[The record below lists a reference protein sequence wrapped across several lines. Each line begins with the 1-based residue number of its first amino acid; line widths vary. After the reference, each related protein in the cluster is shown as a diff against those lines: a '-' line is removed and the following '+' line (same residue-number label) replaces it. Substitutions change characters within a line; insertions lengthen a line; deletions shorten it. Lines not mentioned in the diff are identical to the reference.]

1 MLNPRLFAN
10 IAARIPLLFAP
21 PENPANATGQCADC
35 GQLFRII
42 CSPAVKIDNR
52 QASESSRGEM
62 VASVAS
68 TIQPSFIAASLYDGA
83 SLMLVQPKSVVEV
96 IIKIGHD
103 LAGSKPFGKKSKARP
118 VVGLGFP
125 PCAAYS

>member
-1 MLNPRLFAN
+1 MPKFTYIASNPK
-10 IAARIPLLFAP
+10 
-21 PENPANATGQCADC
+21 G
-35 GQLFRII
+35 
-42 CSPAVKIDNR
+42 
-52 QASESSRGEM
+52 ESSRGEM

-83 SLMLVQPKSVVEV
+83 SLMLVHPKSVVEV

-118 VVGLGFP
+118 VVGRGFP
-125 PCAAYS
+125 P